1 LRGVVANC
9 DAAPVKEV
17 ERGYRN
23 MLIARAAAWVL
34 SASAV
39 AALCAG
45 CVGERVSAD
54 APAGL
59 SLAGSWR
66 LDAAASDDPQK
77 VLAVMREQAAK
88 IINRNAAIQQARI
101 AAGAA
106 APNDVPEERG
116 PRRDPLHHSQMA
128 HVLQDVMAR
137 GEYLIIH
144 QGPEEIV
151 FDYGTSRH
159 SFTPGAHSVVSS
171 ENGVADQKS
180 GWNGR
185 AYVIVIK
192 PQMGPAVTDSYAL
205 SGDGRRLVETL
216 HIASYELPAQ
226 SLTRVYEAAASPP
239 PRQLPTD

>member
-1 LRGVVANC
+1 MVANC
-9 DAAPVKEV
+9 DAAPVKGV

-23 MLIARAAAWVL
+23 MLIARAAAWLL
-34 SASAV
+34 SASA
-39 AALCAG
+39 AAVLCAG
-45 CVGERVSAD
+45 CAGERVSAD
-54 APAGL
+54 TPAGL

-77 VLAVMREQAAK
+77 VLTVMRDQATK

-101 AAGAA
+101 NAGAA
-106 APNDVPEERG
+106 APNDVPDER
-116 PRRDPLHHSQMA
+116 PRRDPLLHSQMA

-137 GEYLIIH
+137 GEYLTIH
-144 QGPEEIV
+144 QGAEEIV

-185 AYVIVIK
+185 AYVIVVK
-192 PQMGPAVTDSYAL
+192 PQMGPEITDSYAL
-205 SGDGRRLVETL
+205 AGDGKRLLEKL
-216 HIASYELPAQ
+216 HIGAYELPAQ
-226 SLTRVYEAAASPP
+226 DLNRVYEAASSPP

>member
-1 LRGVVANC
+1 
-9 DAAPVKEV
+9 
-17 ERGYRN
+17 
-23 MLIARAAAWVL
+23 MLIVRATALLLGAGAIAVL
-34 SASAV
+34 G
-39 AALCAG
+39 AG
-45 CVGERVSAD
+45 CAGERVAAD
-54 APAGL
+54 APPGASL
-59 SLAGSWR
+59 SGSWR

-77 VLAVMREQAAK
+77 ILAVMRDQAAK

-106 APNDVPEERG
+106 APNDIPDERG
-116 PRRDPLHHSQMA
+116 PHRDPLRHSQMA
-128 HVLQDVMAR
+128 HVLQDVIAR
-137 GEYLIIH
+137 GEYLTIR
-144 QGPEEIV
+144 QGAEEIV

-185 AYVIVIK
+185 AYLIVVK
-192 PQMGPAVTDSYAL
+192 PQMGPEVTDSYAL
-205 SGDGRRLVETL
+205 AADGKRITEKL

-226 SLTRVYEAAASPP
+226 TLTRVYVAAAAVP

>member
-1 LRGVVANC
+1 
-9 DAAPVKEV
+9 
-17 ERGYRN
+17 
-23 MLIARAAAWVL
+23 MLIARATASLL

-39 AALCAG
+39 ALLCAG
-45 CVGERVSAD
+45 CAGPRVSAD
-54 APAGL
+54 APAGV

-77 VLAVMREQAAK
+77 ILAVMRDQAAK

-106 APNDVPEERG
+106 APNDVPEEHG
-116 PRRDPLHHSQMA
+116 PRHDPLHRSQMA

-137 GEYLIIH
+137 GEYLTIH
-144 QGPEEIV
+144 QGAEEIV

-180 GWNGR
+180 GWSGR
-185 AYVIVIK
+185 AYAIVVK
-192 PQMGPAVTDSYAL
+192 PQMGPEITDSYTL
-205 SGDGRRLVETL
+205 SGDGKRITEKL
-216 HIASYELPAQ
+216 HIANYELPAQ
-226 SLTRVYEAAASPP
+226 TLTRVYEAASSPP
-239 PRQLPTD
+239 PRQLPSD

>member
-1 LRGVVANC
+1 
-9 DAAPVKEV
+9 
-17 ERGYRN
+17 
-23 MLIARAAAWVL
+23 MLIARAAALLL

-39 AALCAG
+39 AVLCAG
-45 CVGERVSAD
+45 CAGERVSAET
-54 APAGL
+54 PPGV

-77 VLAVMREQAAK
+77 VLAVMREQATK

-106 APNDVPEERG
+106 APNDVPEEHG
-116 PRRDPLHHSQMA
+116 PRRDPLYHSQMA
-128 HVLQDVMAR
+128 HVLQEVMGR
-137 GEYLIIH
+137 GEYLSIH
-144 QGPEEIV
+144 QSAAELV

-180 GWNGR
+180 GWSGR
-185 AYVIVIK
+185 AYLIVVK
-192 PQMGPAVTDSYAL
+192 PQMGPEVIDSYEL
-205 SGDGRRLVETL
+205 SGDGKRIVEKL
-216 HIASYELPAQ
+216 QIASYELPTQ
-226 SLTRVYEAAASPP
+226 NLTRSYEAAGSPP

>member
-1 LRGVVANC
+1 
-9 DAAPVKEV
+9 
-17 ERGYRN
+17 
-23 MLIARAAAWVL
+23 MLIARAAAL
-34 SASAV
+34 LLGASAV
-39 AALCAG
+39 AVLCAG
-45 CVGERVSAD
+45 CAGERVSAD
-54 APAGL
+54 TPPGV

-77 VLAVMREQAAK
+77 ILTTMREQAAK
-88 IINRNAAIQQARI
+88 IISRNAAIQQARI

-106 APNDVPEERG
+106 APNDVPEEHG

-137 GEYLIIH
+137 GEYLTIR

-159 SFTPGAHSVVSS
+159 SYTPGAHSVVSS

-180 GWNGR
+180 GWHGR
-185 AYVIVIK
+185 AYVIAVK
-192 PQMGPAVTDSYAL
+192 PQMGPEITDSYAL
-205 SGDGRRLVETL
+205 AADGKSITEKL

-226 SLTRVYEAAASPP
+226 TLTRVYQAAASPP